1 MCGSRARAVDGLDR
15 LGHGTVV
22 VVGQADAGMR
32 QEVRGLVIVH
42 TGDGKGKTTA
52 ALGMMTRA
60 WGRNMRVGVVQ
71 FLKQET
77 AQFGETRAAE
87 QMGIDWVA
95 TGDGFTW
102 ESQDLEGTRARAVH
116 GWEVTRERIA
126 DSDYD
131 LLILDEFTYP
141 LQYGWLDTAAV
152 IEWLETN
159 KPPALHLVIT
169 GRDAPEELIEFA
181 DLVTEMR
188 EVKHPYRTQRLPGQA
203 GVEF

>member
-1 MCGSRARAVDGLDR
+1 MRNR
-15 LGHGTVV
+15 
-22 VVGQADAGMR
+22 GQS
-32 QEVRGLVIVH
+32 QSELIRGLVIVH

-71 FLKQET
+71 FLKQPE
-77 AQFGETRAAE
+77 AQLGEARAAE
-87 QMGIDWVA
+87 QMGIDWMA

-102 ESQDLEGTRARAVH
+102 ESQDLDETEARAVH
-116 GWEVTRERIA
+116 GWEETRERITA
-126 DSDYD
+126 NDYD

-141 LQYGWLDTAAV
+141 LLYGWLDTAAV
-152 IEWLETN
+152 IEWLETH
-159 KPPALHLVIT
+159 KPPSLHLVIT
-169 GRDAPEELIEFA
+169 GRDAPDELIEFA

-188 EVKHPYRTQRLPGQA
+188 EVKHPYQTQRLPGQA